1 MSNPTH
7 YEMGILV
14 LQKREVSVLPLWR
27 YLSLREKPVSQS
39 RQQIKK
45 LYSGNEPTSTRG
57 IGRIIFCRSVKYL
70 LKGVNNLLSE
80 KLQERKLKEDTNF
93 SSTPFTP
100 KLKHFY
106 KLFT

>member
-39 RQQIKK
+39 RQQFTK

-57 IGRIIFCRSVKYL
+57 TGRIILWRSVKYL
-70 LKGVNNLLSE
+70 LNGVNKLLSV
-80 KLQERKLKEDTNF
+80 KFQRKKI
-93 SSTPFTP
+93 
-100 KLKHFY
+100 KGRH
-106 KLFT
+106 KLF

>member
-7 YEMGILV
+7 YEMDILV

-57 IGRIIFCRSVKYL
+57 TGRIILCRSVKYL
-70 LKGVNNLLSE
+70 HNGVNKLLSE
-80 KLQERKLKEDTNF
+80 KFQRKKLKEDTNF
-93 SSTPFTP
+93 ASA
-100 KLKHFY
+100 
-106 KLFT
+106 LFTAKHKHV

>member
-1 MSNPTH
+1 MSSPTH

-27 YLSLREKPVSQS
+27 YLSLRENLPVSQS

-57 IGRIIFCRSVKYL
+57 IGRIILSRSVKYL
-70 LKGVNNLLSE
+70 LKGVNKLLPE
-80 KLQERKLKEDTNF
+80 KLQRNKIKER
-93 SSTPFTP
+93 
-100 KLKHFY
+100 H
-106 KLFT
+106 